1 MLIERPLA
9 LRGMEHMTAHFPI
22 HQVAADAPGNGFLV
36 SGERVVVALDA
47 AYGIEVPPTLMEKK
61 RVIFDVFAGRRVAA
75 LRGIIHKP
83 PHFAPRSRP
92 VNPPNRKRVRF
103 FYE

>member
-1 MLIERPLA
+1 MVIERPLA

-47 AYGIEVPPTLMEKK
+47 ADGREVPPTLMEKK
-61 RVIFDVFAGRRVAA
+61 RVIFDVFSGRRVAA

-92 VNPPNRKRVRF
+92 VNPPNQEKGWLF
-103 FYE
+103 L